1 MIYIN
6 DLRKASKLTQ
16 LLLCAVETGIFYFH
30 SASNCLESVLNDELQ
45 NFDVCQTVINSRLI
59 LKTKQDITNR
69 QTSKKK
75 KVTHIVFKLR

>member
-16 LLLCAVETGIFYFH
+16 LLLCAAETGIFYFH

-45 NFDVCQTVINSRLI
+45 NFDVCLKCNKLYVNIKN
-59 LKTKQDITNR
+59 KTKQTD
-69 QTSKKK
+69 K
-75 KVTHIVFKLR
+75 